1 MFGKKKQD
9 AERKPIEEE
18 IAELQRKF
26 RVLENDKRAYSEDSQ
41 AIIRK
46 QRATIEKLT
55 RENRQMKQDLNETRA
70 VAASRSESKSSAV
83 KLQQIQENK
92 EAVERK
98 LQFKYEEKNQVM
110 ERLEELRAAT
120 HEVRKDL
127 CKRGG
132 CNAARENTEAIAK
145 QIRVLENRLDKSL
158 QKFNEA
164 IAYNKSLRE
173 QIDGL
178 RRERV
183 VFDSIYKKLE
193 QELQQKKKE
202 MANIIEQANAAYEA
216 RDQAQAQMAALKQQ
230 ADKEHQE
237 FEREWKE
244 LGRLIE
250 NDKKMK
256 EFMRQKERHKMLE
269 DQQGDMNQEDERG
282 MKKKVAKSA
291 WNVAKDKASMHM
303 NIEKVQVYEEAFAKM
318 QAATGISDIDELVE
332 NFIAAEDQNF
342 SLFTYANELSGDIEK
357 HEGEIADLKTQ
368 LEYLKGTGGGQVNAE
383 KQKMFLELEEK
394 WSRIDKMAEHYEL
407 KYQQSAKTLTAV
419 RAGIQSIFNRLHC
432 KSFGPPDMS
441 AVSESNMTQ
450 YLGIIE
456 ARVSEILQ
464 VHNAVTHT
472 GEDED
477 DAGGHAPRP
486 VAGGTQLQI
495 KLPSTVE
502 DYSDDEEEDDED
514 DQRPFTREELK
525 LKTIRG
531 IQKKQEKSK
540 KAGRRMA

>member
-9 AERKPIEEE
+9 AERKPIEQE
-18 IAELQRKF
+18 IAELQKKF

-70 VAASRSESKSSAV
+70 VAASRSESKSTA
-83 KLQQIQENK
+83 KTLQTIQENK
-92 EAVERK
+92 EHVERQ
-98 LQFKYEEKNQVM
+98 LQLEYERRNDIAA
-110 ERLEELRAAT
+110 RLEELRAST
-120 HEVRKDL
+120 TEVRKDL

-132 CNAARENTEAIAK
+132 VNAASENTEAIAK

-173 QIDGL
+173 NIDGL

-193 QELQQKKKE
+193 QELQVKKKE

-244 LGRLIE
+244 LGKLIE

-256 EFMRQKERHKMLE
+256 EFMKQKERHKMLE
-269 DQQGDMNQEDERG
+269 EQEGDMNQEEEGR
-282 MKKKVAKSA
+282 MKKKVTKSA

-303 NIEKVQVYEEAFAKM
+303 NLEKVQVYEEAFAKM

-357 HEGEIADLKTQ
+357 HEGDISDLKSQ
-368 LEYLKGTGGGQVNAE
+368 LEFLKGTGGGQMNAE
-383 KQKMFLELEEK
+383 KKKMFVELEEK
-394 WSRIDKMAEHYEL
+394 WSKIDKMAEHYEL
-407 KYQQSAKTLTAV
+407 KYQHASKTLTAV
-419 RAGIQSIFNRLHC
+419 RAGIQSVFNRLHS

-450 YLGIIE
+450 YLGVIE
-456 ARVSEILQ
+456 GRISEILNA
-464 VHNAVTHT
+464 HNAMQQQD
-472 GEDED
+472 GEEEEP
-477 DAGGHAPRP
+477 AAPPQRP
-486 VAGGTQLQI
+486 PGGTQVQI

-540 KAGRRMA
+540 KAGRRPN

>member
-70 VAASRSESKSSAV
+70 VAASRSESKSSAM
-83 KLQQIQENK
+83 KLQHIQESK
-92 EAVERK
+92 EMVERK
-98 LQFKYEEKNQVM
+98 LQFEL
-110 ERLEELRAAT
+110 ERRKDVFDRLDELRKAT
-120 HEVRKDL
+120 SSVRDDL

-132 CNAARENTEAIAK
+132 VDAAKENSEAIAK

-173 QIDGL
+173 TIDGL

-269 DQQGDMNQEDERG
+269 DQQGDMAQEDEGR

-291 WNVAKDKASMHM
+291 WTVAKDKASMHM
-303 NIEKVQVYEEAFAKM
+303 NMERVQVYEEAFAKM
-318 QAATGISDIDELVE
+318 QAATGIADIDELVE

-357 HEGEIADLKTQ
+357 HEGEIADLKSQ
-368 LEYLKGTGGGQVNAE
+368 LEHLKGTGGGQVNVE
-383 KQKMFLELEEK
+383 KQKMFLDLEEK

-441 AVSESNMTQ
+441 AVSESNMIQ

-456 ARVSEILQ
+456 ARVSEVLQ
-464 VHNAVTHT
+464 VHNAVQ
-472 GEDED
+472 GVDGDDED
-477 DAGGHAPRP
+477 HPPAAPRP
-486 VAGGTQLQI
+486 QGGGAQLQI

-540 KAGRRMA
+540 KAGRRMN

>member
-1 MFGKKKQD
+1 M
-9 AERKPIEEE
+9 PIEEE

-70 VAASRSESKSSAV
+70 VAASRSESKSSAN

-92 EAVERK
+92 ETVERQ
-98 LQFKYEEKNQVM
+98 LQFELERRNDAT
-110 ERLEELRAAT
+110 ERLDQLRKT
-120 HEVRKDL
+120 TSDVRLDL
-127 CKRGG
+127 AKRGG
-132 CNAARENTEAIAK
+132 ANAARENTEAISK

-269 DQQGDMNQEDERG
+269 DQQGDMNQEDEGR
-282 MKKKVAKSA
+282 MKKER
-291 WNVAKDKASMHM
+291 H
-303 NIEKVQVYEEAFAKM
+303 KM
-318 QAATGISDIDELVE
+318 L
-332 NFIAAEDQNF
+332 EDQQ
-342 SLFTYANELSGDIEK
+342 GDMN
-357 HEGEIADLKTQ
+357 Q
-368 LEYLKGTGGGQVNAE
+368 
-383 KQKMFLELEEK
+383 
-394 WSRIDKMAEHYEL
+394 
-407 KYQQSAKTLTAV
+407 
-419 RAGIQSIFNRLHC
+419 
-432 KSFGPPDMS
+432 
-441 AVSESNMTQ
+441 
-450 YLGIIE
+450 
-456 ARVSEILQ
+456 
-464 VHNAVTHT
+464 
-472 GEDED
+472 
-477 DAGGHAPRP
+477 
-486 VAGGTQLQI
+486 
-495 KLPSTVE
+495 
-502 DYSDDEEEDDED
+502 
-514 DQRPFTREELK
+514 
-525 LKTIRG
+525 
-531 IQKKQEKSK
+531 
-540 KAGRRMA
+540 

>member
-1 MFGKKKQD
+1 MKQD
-9 AERKPIEEE
+9 AERKPIEQE

-70 VAASRSESKSSAV
+70 VAASRSESKSSAN

-92 EAVERK
+92 DTVERQ
-98 LQFKYEEKNQVM
+98 LQYELERRTEAD
-110 ERLEELRAAT
+110 ERLDSLRKT
-120 HEVRKDL
+120 TSDVRLDL
-127 CKRGG
+127 AKRGG

-164 IAYNKSLRE
+164 VAYNKEQRE
-173 QIDGL
+173 SIDGM

-216 RDQAQAQMAALKQQ
+216 RDQAQAQMASLKQQ

-269 DQQGDMNQEDERG
+269 DQQGDMAQEDEGR

-318 QAATGISDIDELVE
+318 
-332 NFIAAEDQNF
+332 
-342 SLFTYANELSGDIEK
+342 
-357 HEGEIADLKTQ
+357 
-368 LEYLKGTGGGQVNAE
+368 
-383 KQKMFLELEEK
+383 
-394 WSRIDKMAEHYEL
+394 
-407 KYQQSAKTLTAV
+407 
-419 RAGIQSIFNRLHC
+419 
-432 KSFGPPDMS
+432 
-441 AVSESNMTQ
+441 
-450 YLGIIE
+450 
-456 ARVSEILQ
+456 
-464 VHNAVTHT
+464 
-472 GEDED
+472 
-477 DAGGHAPRP
+477 
-486 VAGGTQLQI
+486 
-495 KLPSTVE
+495 
-502 DYSDDEEEDDED
+502 
-514 DQRPFTREELK
+514 
-525 LKTIRG
+525 
-531 IQKKQEKSK
+531 
-540 KAGRRMA
+540 